1 MDKEELRLKLEEEV
15 ALGQRATRAYDI
27 YIRNFLETNYKELY
41 ADFVNCTEDEVLALK
56 KLVTA
61 NMELELTIHR
71 DMNTGKLAAKQLESY
86 DAVPRTN

>member
-27 YIRNFLETNYKELY
+27 YIRNFLEMNYKELY
-41 ADFVNCTEDEVLALK
+41 AAFVNCTEDEVLALK

-61 NMELELTIHR
+61 NMELELTIQR
-71 DMNTGKLAAKQLESY
+71 DMDTGKLAAKQLESY
-86 DAVPRTN
+86 DALPRTN